1 MLQRARWGH
10 RQTWERVAPVLLA
23 LVLVV
28 VLAYVIARTVWLIGY
43 GPSDPVLESGLPHI
57 QIAGDQQVET
67 GLSQSQV
74 DGWQLFGAYNS
85 KVAAQQKDEVDAP
98 ETRLQLL
105 LLGLFL
111 SPDADRSSAIIAQ
124 KGQDAGLYHI
134 GDDIPGNAKLENIYA
149 DRIILRR
156 QGRLETLRLSS
167 LGTLNGVAQVSQSA
181 STLPAS
187 AQPASNQSVPAQPVS
202 TQTVSNPQ
210 AEFTKQRGVLIDR
223 LGLKPVTK
231 GASDGYTIG
240 PQAPVSLIQQLG
252 LKPGDVIV
260 SVNGHPLG
268 NKESDLAAMQ
278 SYQST
283 RKATIVIDRGDQQFT
298 VSYPP

>member
-1 MLQRARWGH
+1 MLQRAWWGH

-28 VLAYVIARTVWLIGY
+28 VLAYVIARTLWLIGY
-43 GPSDPVLESGLPHI
+43 GPSDPVFESGLPRI
-57 QIAGDQQVET
+57 QVAGEQHADAS
-67 GLSQSQV
+67 LSQSQV
-74 DGWQLFGAYNS
+74 DGWQLFGVYNS
-85 KVAAQQKDEVDAP
+85 KVSAQQKSEVDAP

-111 SPDADRSSAIIAQ
+111 SPDAKRSSAIIAQ

-167 LGTLNGVAQVSQSA
+167 LGTLSGVAQVAQSQSA
-181 STLPAS
+181 SAQPVSAQS
-187 AQPASNQSVPAQPVS
+187 APNQSAPAQPASN
-202 TQTVSNPQ
+202 PQ
-210 AEFTKQRGVLIDR
+210 ADFVKQRGVLIDR

-268 NKESDLAAMQ
+268 NEESDMAAMQ

-283 RKATIVIDRGDQQFT
+283 QQATIVVDRGDQQFT

>member
-23 LVLVV
+23 LALVV

-43 GPSDPVLESGLPHI
+43 GPSDPVFESSLPRI
-57 QIAGDQQVET
+57 QVAGDRQT
-67 GLSQSQV
+67 DAGLSQSQV
-74 DGWQLFGAYNS
+74 NGWQLFGAYNS
-85 KVAAQQKDEVDAP
+85 KVSAQQKNEVDAP

-111 SPDADRSSAIIAQ
+111 SPDANRSSAIIAQ

-167 LGTLNGVAQVSQSA
+167 LGTLSGVAQVSQSDA
-181 STLPAS
+181 TPPVSS
-187 AQPASNQSVPAQPVS
+187 QPAPNQSAPAQPVS
-202 TQTVSNPQ
+202 APVSSPQ
-210 AEFTKQRGVLIDR
+210 AEFAKQRGVLIDR

-268 NKESDLAAMQ
+268 DKESDLAAMQ

-283 RKATIVIDRGDQQFT
+283 RKATIVVDRGDQQFT

>member
-1 MLQRARWGH
+1 MLQRAWWGH

-43 GPSDPVLESGLPHI
+43 GPSDPVFESGLPRI
-57 QIAGDQQVET
+57 QVAGEQHADAD
-67 GLSQSQV
+67 LSQSQV
-74 DGWQLFGAYNS
+74 DGWQLFGVYNS
-85 KVAAQQKDEVDAP
+85 KVSAQQKSEVDAP

-111 SPDADRSSAIIAQ
+111 SPDAKRSSAIIAQ

-167 LGTLNGVAQVSQSA
+167 LGTLSGVAQVPQS
-181 STLPAS
+181 TR
-187 AQPASNQSVPAQPVS
+187 AQPARPVS
-202 TQTVSNPQ
+202 TQPASKRSVSNPR
-210 AEFTKQRGVLIDR
+210 ADFVKQRGVLIDR

-268 NKESDLAAMQ
+268 NEESDLAAMQ

-283 RKATIVIDRGDQQFT
+283 QRATIVVDRGDQQFT